1 MNGIELLYRI
11 KENELKD
18 KTIIAVYHKDKF
30 IFNMIYIDNQIKWNK
45 NTFRLSM
52 LIDDDFNFEILGEVK
67 EVLKA
72 IELIIGEAPNI
83 YDEVIQEI
91 KDIIK
96 ELKE

>member
-11 KENELKD
+11 KEKELKD

-30 IFNMIYIDNQIKWNK
+30 IFNMIYIDNEIKWNK
-45 NTFRLSM
+45 NTFKLSM
-52 LIDDDFNFEILGEVK
+52 LIDDDFNFEILGEIK

-72 IELIIGEAPNI
+72 IELIISEVPNV
-83 YDEVIQEI
+83 YDDVIQEI

-96 ELKE
+96 ELRE